1 MDDYLDCLYRYI
13 LDHLLLDAR
22 LDLIDYSRW
31 NNRRDFAWEALEK
44 ALTPEQ
50 LHSPQT
56 QHQARIFDRVL
67 EVCVPVFCGT
77 DSMRER
83 AGRENMERMKGI
95 LGAG

>member
-1 MDDYLDCLYRYI
+1 MDGYLDCLYRYI

-50 LHSPQT
+50 L
-56 QHQARIFDRVL
+56 RLEDRLLFQEAV
-67 EVCVPVFCGT
+67 
-77 DSMRER
+77 S
-83 AGRENMERMKGI
+83 
-95 LGAG
+95 LGKWMVRS